1 VNHNRYWFT
10 SFDGANLF
18 QPGFTN
24 WCLMED
30 ILRKVGVEKVANHT
44 Q

>member
-18 QPGFTN
+18 QSGFTN

-30 ILRKVGVEKVANHT
+30 ILRKVGVGRVATHT